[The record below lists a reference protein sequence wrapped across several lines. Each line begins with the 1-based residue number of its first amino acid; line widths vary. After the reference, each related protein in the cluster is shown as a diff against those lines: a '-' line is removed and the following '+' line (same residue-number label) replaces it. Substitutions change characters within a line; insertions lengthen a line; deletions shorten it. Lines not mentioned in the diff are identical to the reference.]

1 MNINGYEIKDGI
13 LDLSEST
20 LTEIGSKAFLSSKT
34 IRQVILPP
42 SVEHI
47 GDWAF
52 AKCTNL
58 QAVRSKGPFRSGLF
72 GRDVFSGC
80 ENLRIIEFADSD
92 AVTAKLHA
100 LCANK
105 LPYDHLLRSD
115 DVGLKSWYEKWDI
128 CLQSVLASDDSE
140 VRMSA
145 ALCGEEDISYDGIGS
160 VDGELPGETGDY
172 VQKEDFRKCSLCY
185 IRLSDNKYLGENTE
199 NAIRNHLIANR
210 FGEAA
215 GAAFYS
221 VFEEEDENILP
232 YLRIY
237 LDTVKPDRQT
247 LSEMI
252 SAVPAKDVYA
262 RSYLIK
268 ESGGTG
274 GGLDSLML

>member
-1 MNINGYEIKDGI
+1 MNVNGYEIIDGI
-13 LDLSEST
+13 LDLSKRE
-20 LTEIGSKAFLSSKT
+20 LTSIDSKAFLSSKQ
-34 IRQVILPP
+34 IRQVMLPR
-42 SVEHI
+42 SIERI

-52 AKCTNL
+52 AKCSNL
-58 QAVRSKGPFRSGLF
+58 RAVKFAGPFRPGLF
-72 GRDVFSGC
+72 GRDVFAGC
-80 ENLRIIEFADSD
+80 ENLKLIEFADSD
-92 AVTAKLHA
+92 SVTARLHA

-115 DVGLKSWYEKWDI
+115 DVGQKSWYEKWDI
-128 CLQSVLASDDSE
+128 VFQSVLASDDSE

-172 VQKEDFRKCSLCY
+172 VQKEEFRKCSLCY
-185 IRLSDNKYLGENTE
+185 IRLSNSTFLTESTE
-199 NAIRNHLIANR
+199 NAIKNHLIANR
-210 FGEAA
+210 FGEAS

-221 VFEEEDENILP
+221 IFEEDENILP

-237 LDTVKPDRQT
+237 LDTVKPDRQM

-262 RSYLIK
+262 RSFLIK
-268 ESGGTG
+268 EAGGTG
-274 GGLDSLML
+274 GGADSLML